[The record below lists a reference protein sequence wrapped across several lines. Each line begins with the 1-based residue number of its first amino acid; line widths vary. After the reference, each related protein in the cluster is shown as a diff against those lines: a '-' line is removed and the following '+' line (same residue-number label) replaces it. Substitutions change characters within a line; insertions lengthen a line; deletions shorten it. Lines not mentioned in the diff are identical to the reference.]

1 MQETMDAPKLR
12 RELSIWEAI
21 GISLALMAP
30 SMAANINPQGPAT
43 LVGRAVPL
51 TFIMATVGVLLVAY
65 TFVRLTQRFNHS
77 GSVYGFVGATLNP
90 RVGILAG
97 WALTGTYVF
106 YGVVTAMAF
115 GRFAS
120 AFLDSLGVWKS
131 PPDSAAYILGL
142 IGLVGVW
149 ALAISPARNGTR
161 LLLII
166 EAATVA
172 LILLVTVV
180 VLFKLANGTAPNGL
194 KIDTSVF
201 SLPEGVD
208 TSTLFLGVVFG
219 FLSFAGFEAAATL
232 GEEAK
237 NPRRDIPKAILGV
250 AIFGGI
256 YFTIVTAV
264 EVMGFGTSD
273 EGVKNFIASGSLLGD
288 LGSQYVASWVGQLI
302 TAGAM
307 VSAFGCALAC
317 AVGAARLMYAFG
329 RDGVSVKGIEQ
340 VHPKRGT
347 PTNATTAVVVAMAI
361 LVIGAWQILKW
372 DSLTTFLQAGVIG
385 TLILL
390 VVYLLATVGALKLL
404 FFSGQKTVA
413 AWEVIIPVLALLV
426 LAYTLFRNV
435 YPFPTGTAVWGPA
448 VAIVWLIVGIVWILA
463 RSAASTQAGEALLK
477 SEGLAESIDV

>member
-1 MQETMDAPKLR
+1 MQDTTEAPKLR

-90 RVGILAG
+90 RLGILAG

-120 AFLDSLGVWKS
+120 TFLDSLGIWKS
-131 PPDSAAYILGL
+131 PTDSAAYILGL
-142 IGLVGVW
+142 IALVGVW

-161 LLLII
+161 ILLII
-166 EAATVA
+166 EGLTVA
-172 LILLVTVV
+172 LILIVTLV

-201 SLPEGVD
+201 SLPDGVD

-256 YFTIVTAV
+256 YFTVVTAV

-273 EGVKNFIASGSLLGD
+273 AGVKNFIASGSLLGD

-302 TAGAM
+302 TAGGSPQARNAHQRDDR
-307 VSAFGCALAC
+307 SRCC
-317 AVGAARLMYAFG
+317 NGAAGDLRVADPEVGFTYYVPSSRRDWNVDSSRRLLPCHVGCDQASVHEWAKDCRRMGSCHSRPCAHRSCVHAF
-329 RDGVSVKGIEQ
+329 
-340 VHPKRGT
+340 P
-347 PTNATTAVVVAMAI
+347 
-361 LVIGAWQILKW
+361 
-372 DSLTTFLQAGVIG
+372 
-385 TLILL
+385 
-390 VVYLLATVGALKLL
+390 
-404 FFSGQKTVA
+404 
-413 AWEVIIPVLALLV
+413 
-426 LAYTLFRNV
+426 
-435 YPFPTGTAVWGPA
+435 
-448 VAIVWLIVGIVWILA
+448 
-463 RSAASTQAGEALLK
+463 
-477 SEGLAESIDV
+477 

>member
-51 TFIMATVGVLLVAY
+51 TFIMATVGVLLIAY

-120 AFLDSLGVWKS
+120 AFLNSLGIWKS

-142 IGLVGVW
+142 IGLVAVW
-149 ALAISPARNGTR
+149 ALAMSPARNGTR

-172 LILLVTVV
+172 LILLVTLI

-201 SLPEGVD
+201 SLPHGID

-264 EVMGFGTSD
+264 EVMGFGTSN
-273 EGVKNFIASGSLLGD
+273 EGIKNFIASGSLLGD
-288 LGSQYVASWVGQLI
+288 LGSLYVASWVGQLI

-307 VSAFGCALAC
+307 ISAFACALAC
-317 AVGAARLMYAFG
+317 TVGASRLMYAFG
-329 RDGVSVKGIEQ
+329 RDGLSVKGIEQ
-340 VHPKRGT
+340 VHAQRGT
-347 PTNATTAVVVAMAI
+347 PTNATTAVVVGMAV
-361 LVIGAWQILKW
+361 LTIGAWQILKW
-372 DSLTTFLQAGVIG
+372 DSLTTFLQAGTIG

-390 VVYLLATVGALKLL
+390 VVYLLATIGAIKLL

-413 AWEVIIPVLALLV
+413 GREIIIPVLGLLV

-435 YPFPTGTAVWGPA
+435 YPFQTGTAVWGPGL
-448 VAIVWLIVGIVWILA
+448 AIAWLVIGIVWILA
-463 RSAASTQAGEALLK
+463 RSSAATQAGEALLK
-477 SEGLAESIDV
+477 SEGLAESIDA